1 MSKHR
6 ARPPAFT
13 GRDLLLTGFFIVLFG
28 LLSAQQARRAPSGRM
43 LAGRLPPRRA
53 DADAGMH
60 PFARQRTSGDA
71 SPREV
76 AAERGDRGRS
86 ADRPSELSARGWKDI
101 LLRTYRSISSDRVFA
116 LSAGVTYYILLSLF
130 PALAAVVSIFGLFGD
145 AAVIEEQVDSLSLV
159 IPAGGLDIIHQQ
171 LDRLTAKGSGTLGF
185 AFLLGL
191 ATALWSANASVKAM
205 FDALNVVYGE
215 RERRSFIKLNALS
228 LLFTAGLLAFTVV
241 AVAAVV
247 VLPAILNFV
256 FLGYSTEWAIALL
269 RWPALFV
276 IVVLG
281 LSVIYRYGPDRAD
294 AKWRW
299 VSWGSVLAA
308 LLWMLA
314 SMAFSWYVA
323 NFGNYNETY
332 GSLGAVI
339 GFMVWSWLSVSVI
352 LLGGELN
359 AEMEHQ
365 TARDTTTGAPMP
377 MGMRQ
382 AEMADTLG
390 AAQK

>member
-1 MSKHR
+1 M
-6 ARPPAFT
+6 
-13 GRDLLLTGFFIVLFG
+13 
-28 LLSAQQARRAPSGRM
+28 
-43 LAGRLPPRRA
+43 
-53 DADAGMH
+53 ADAGRSRLRRAGPDSSLH
-60 PFARQRTSGDA
+60 PFARDPKSDNA
-71 SPREV
+71 NPLEV
-76 AAERGDRGRS
+76 AAEPGDRGRA
-86 ADRPSELSARGWKDI
+86 ADRPSELNARGWKDI
-101 LLRTYRSISSDRVFA
+101 LLRTYKSISSDRVFA
-116 LSAGVTYYILLSLF
+116 LSAGVTYYILLALF
-130 PALAAVVSIFGLFGD
+130 PALTALVSIFGLFGD
-145 AAVIEEQVDSLSLV
+145 TAVIEEQVDSLALV

-171 LDRLTAKGSGTLGF
+171 LDRLTAQGSGTLGF
-185 AFLLGL
+185 AFIAGLL
-191 ATALWSANASVKAM
+191 TSLWSANASVKAM

-228 LLFTAGLLAFTVV
+228 LLFTAGLLVFTIV
-241 AVAAVV
+241 AIAAIV
-247 VLPAILNFV
+247 VLPTILNV
-256 FLGYSTEWAIALL
+256 LFLGYSTEWAIALL

-299 VSWGSVLAA
+299 VSWGSTFAA
-308 LLWMLA
+308 LLWMLV
-314 SMAFSWYVA
+314 SMTFSWYVA

-339 GFMVWSWLSVSVI
+339 GFMVWTWLSVSVV

-377 MGMRQ
+377 MGMRK

-390 AAQK
+390 AAQR

>member
-1 MSKHR
+1 MGDQ
-6 ARPPAFT
+6 PALNSRTVF
-13 GRDLLLTGFFIVLFG
+13 LTGFFAFMFS
-28 LLSAQQARRAPSGRM
+28 LLSQRAMTAR
-43 LAGRLPPRRA
+43 AGRPQPRRSGP
-53 DADAGMH
+53 DSDLH
-60 PFARQRTSGDA
+60 PFAREPKSDNAGTLD
-71 SPREV
+71 V
-76 AAERGDRGRS
+76 ATEGGDRGRS
-86 ADRPSELSARGWKDI
+86 ADRPSEMSPRGWKDI
-101 LLRTYRSISSDRVFA
+101 LLRTYKSISSDRVFA

-130 PALAAVVSIFGLFGD
+130 PALTALVSIFGLFGD
-145 AAVIEEQVDSLSLV
+145 TKVIKEQVDSLALF
-159 IPAGGLDIIHQQ
+159 IPAGGLDIIYQQ
-171 LDRLTAKGSGTLGF
+171 LDRLTAQDNGTLGF
-185 AFLLGL
+185 AFIAGLL
-191 ATALWSANASVKAM
+191 TSLWSANASVKAM

-215 RERRSFIKLNALS
+215 RERRSFLQLNALS
-228 LLFTAGLLAFTVV
+228 LLFTAGLLIFTVIAISAIV
-241 AVAAVV
+241 I
-247 VLPAILNFV
+247 LPAILNV
-256 FLGYSTEWAIALL
+256 LFLGYSTEWAIALL

-281 LSVIYRYGPDRAD
+281 LSVVYRYGPDRAD
-294 AKWRW
+294 PKWRW

-308 LLWMLA
+308 LLWMLV
-314 SMAFSWYVA
+314 SMGFSWYVA

-339 GFMVWSWLSVSVI
+339 GFMVWTWLSVSVV

>member
-1 MSKHR
+1 MDQESLDSR
-6 ARPPAFT
+6 TVFLAGFFAVT
-13 GRDLLLTGFFIVLFG
+13 LALLTAHQEKIAAAATVRPRQGAGDQG
-28 LLSAQQARRAPSGRM
+28 L
-43 LAGRLPPRRA
+43 
-53 DADAGMH
+53 H
-60 PFARQRTSGDA
+60 PFAREPKSDNAGRLQ
-71 SPREV
+71 
-76 AAERGDRGRS
+76 AATEPGDRGRA
-86 ADRPSELSARGWKDI
+86 ADRPSEMSPRGWKDI
-101 LLRTYRSISSDRVFA
+101 LLRTYKSISSDRVFS

-130 PALAAVVSIFGLFGD
+130 PALTALVSIFGLFGD
-145 AAVIEEQVDSLSLV
+145 TAIIAQQVDSLALI

-171 LDRLTAKGSGTLGF
+171 LDRLTAQDNGALGF
-185 AFLLGL
+185 AFVLGL
-191 ATALWSANASVKAM
+191 LTSLWSANASVKAM

-228 LLFTAGLLAFTVV
+228 LLFTAGLLIFTVIALSAIV
-241 AVAAVV
+241 I
-247 VLPAILNFV
+247 LPTILNV
-256 FLGYSTEWAIALL
+256 LFLGHSTEWAIALL

-294 AKWRW
+294 PKWRW
-299 VSWGSVLAA
+299 VSWGSALAA
-308 LLWMLA
+308 LLWMVV

-323 NFGNYNETY
+323 NFGSYNETY

-339 GFMVWSWLSVSVI
+339 GFMVWTWLSVSVV

-365 TARDTTTGAPMP
+365 TARDTTTGAPLP
-377 MGMRQ
+377 MGQRR

-390 AAQK
+390 AAQT

>member
-1 MSKHR
+1 MTRESADHPALASR
-6 ARPPAFT
+6 AV
-13 GRDLLLTGFFIVLFG
+13 LLTGFFAVMFG
-28 LLSAQQARRAPSGRM
+28 LLSAYQARMAG
-43 LAGRLPPRRA
+43 AGRSRLRRA
-53 DADAGMH
+53 GPDSSLH
-60 PFARQRTSGDA
+60 PFARDPKSDNA
-71 SPREV
+71 NPLEV
-76 AAERGDRGRS
+76 AAEPGNRGRA
-86 ADRPSELSARGWKDI
+86 ADRPSELNARGWKDI
-101 LLRTYRSISSDRVFA
+101 LLRTYKSISSDRVFA

-130 PALAAVVSIFGLFGD
+130 PALTALVSIFGLFGD
-145 AAVIEEQVDSLSLV
+145 TAVIEEQVDSLALV

-171 LDRLTAKGSGTLGF
+171 LDRLTAQGSGTLGF
-185 AFLLGL
+185 AFIAGLL
-191 ATALWSANASVKAM
+191 TSLWSANASVKAM

-228 LLFTAGLLAFTVV
+228 LLFTAGLLVFTIV
-241 AVAAVV
+241 AIAAIV
-247 VLPAILNFV
+247 VLPTILNLL

-299 VSWGSVLAA
+299 VSWGSAFAA
-308 LLWMLA
+308 LLWMLV
-314 SMAFSWYVA
+314 SMTFSWYVA
-323 NFGNYNETY
+323 NFGSYNETY

-339 GFMVWSWLSVSVI
+339 GFMVWTWLSVSVV

-377 MGMRQ
+377 MGMRK

-390 AAQK
+390 AAQR